1 VRWTRVMVMVVAAVA
16 CAVGCGSQGPAP
28 GSAPRLATAAAG
40 GGPLQGGA
48 VTGAGS
54 SATASSSI
62 GAGSAGAAGDGGAGD
77 GGAGNGA
84 ASAGPGSAS
93 IGRTGAIR
101 APWPE
106 REILPENNTLLNS
119 NQVLD
124 LATGVVY
131 VLVPGSQESQWAP
144 LALEA
149 IDLRTGTV
157 RRGESYPADGLALAS
172 GYLWVYGT
180 SGPHGHPVL
189 DEVDPGTLGTIR
201 SVSMPGV
208 GGAEVAGSDGVAAVA
223 AGPAGSVWAGVGATL
238 LRVSAS
244 TGDVLARAVIPAGLY
259 LNDLALGPGGI
270 NLYAGA
276 QLLRTGG
283 GVVLE
288 YAAGTGGLLA
298 RADGGPLTAAA
309 NGASVTPVPGGIWV
323 SFRTGMMGGSGL
335 LSARSFAVISGF
347 PAVNTSSR
355 GIGTVYGWT
364 GGAPSV
370 YDGGALWVA
379 TESGIVACV
388 NPATG
393 RVRVQEVVPA
403 TQAPAI
409 YALAAD
415 RQADELVAVIGNSA
429 GFSGVVTISPPRGCW
444 G

>member
-1 VRWTRVMVMVVAAVA
+1 MVMVVAAVA
-16 CAVGCGSQGPAP
+16 CVVGCGGR

-40 GGPLQGGA
+40 GDPLRGGA
-48 VTGAGS
+48 VAGASAGS

-62 GAGSAGAAGDGGAGD
+62 GPGSAGAAGD

-106 REILPENNTLLNS
+106 RGILPENNPLLNS
-119 NQVLD
+119 NQVID
-124 LATGVVY
+124 LATDALY
-131 VLVPGSQESQWAP
+131 VLVPTSQESQWAP

-149 IDLRTGTV
+149 IDLRTGKV

-189 DEVDPGTLGTIR
+189 EEVDPGTLGTIR
-201 SVSMPGV
+201 SVSMPRV
-208 GGAEVAGSDGVAAVA
+208 GGADSVTAVA
-223 AGPAGSVWAGVGATL
+223 AGPAGSVWAGVGGAGGTL

-244 TGDVLARAVIPAGLY
+244 TGDVLARAVMPAGLY
-259 LNDLALGPGGI
+259 LNNLALGPGGM

-288 YAAGTGGLLA
+288 YAADTGELLA
-298 RADGGPLTAAA
+298 HADGGPLTSAA
-309 NGASVTPVPGGIWV
+309 NGASVTAVPGGIWV
-323 SFRTGMMGGSGL
+323 SFRTGMMGESGL

-355 GIGTVYGWT
+355 GIGTIYGWS
-364 GGAPSV
+364 GGGPSL
-370 YDGGALWVA
+370 YGGGALWAA

-403 TQAPAI
+403 PQSLVI
-409 YALAAD
+409 LALAAD
-415 RQADELVAVIGNSA
+415 RQAAELVAVVSNTA
-429 GFSGVVTISPPRGCW
+429 GFSGVVTIRPPRGCW

>member
-16 CAVGCGSQGPAP
+16 CVVGCGGQGSAP
-28 GSAPRLATAAAG
+28 GSAPRAATAAVG
-40 GGPLQGGA
+40 GDPLRGGA
-48 VTGAGS
+48 MTGAGAGS

-62 GAGSAGAAGDGGAGD
+62 GPG
-77 GGAGNGA
+77 
-84 ASAGPGSAS
+84 SAGPGSA
-93 IGRTGAIR
+93 GPGFMGTGGTGAIR

-106 REILPENNTLLNS
+106 RGILPENTTLLNS
-119 NQVLD
+119 NQVID
-124 LATGVVY
+124 LATDALY
-131 VLVPGSQESQWAP
+131 VLVPTSRESQWAP

-157 RRGESYPADGLALAS
+157 RRGESYPAGGLALAS

-208 GGAEVAGSDGVAAVA
+208 GGAEVAGADSVAAVA
-223 AGPAGSVWAGVGATL
+223 AGPAGSVWAGVGGTL

-244 TGDVLARAVIPAGLY
+244 TGDVLARVVIPAGLY
-259 LNDLALGPGGI
+259 LNNLALGPGGV

-288 YAAGTGGLLA
+288 YAAGTGELLA
-298 RADGGPLTAAA
+298 RADGGPLTSAA
-309 NGASVTPVPGGIWV
+309 NGADVTPVPGGIWV
-323 SFRTGMMGGSGL
+323 SFRTGMMGESGL

-355 GIGTVYGWT
+355 GIGTIYGWT
-364 GGAPSV
+364 GGGPSL
-370 YDGGALWVA
+370 YGGGALWAA

-403 TQAPAI
+403 PQSLVI
-409 YALAAD
+409 LALAAD
-415 RQADELVAVIGNSA
+415 RQADELVAVVANTA
-429 GFSGVVTISPPRGCW
+429 GFSGVVTIRPPRGCW
-444 G
+444 S

>member
-1 VRWTRVMVMVVAAVA
+1 MRWTRVMVMVVAVVA
-16 CAVGCGSQGPAP
+16 CVGGCGGQGSAP
-28 GSAPRLATAAAG
+28 GSAPRPSTAAAG
-40 GGPLQGGA
+40 GNPLQGGA
-48 VTGAGS
+48 VTGAGAGS

-62 GAGSAGAAGDGGAGD
+62 GPG
-77 GGAGNGA
+77 
-84 ASAGPGSAS
+84 SAGPGSAGPGS
-93 IGRTGAIR
+93 AGPGSAGPGFAGTGGTGAIR

-106 REILPENNTLLNS
+106 RGILPENTTLLNS
-119 NQVLD
+119 NQVID
-124 LATGVVY
+124 LATDALY
-131 VLVPGSQESQWAP
+131 VLVPTSQVSQWAP

-149 IDLRTGTV
+149 IDLRTGKV
-157 RRGESYPADGLALAS
+157 RRGESYPTDGLALAS

-201 SVSMPGV
+201 SVSMV
-208 GGAEVAGSDGVAAVA
+208 GGAEAAGADGVAAVA
-223 AGPAGSVWAGVGATL
+223 AGPAGSVWAGVGGVGGTL

-259 LNDLALGPGGI
+259 LNDLALGPGGM

-288 YAAGTGGLLA
+288 YAAGTGELLA
-298 RADGGPLTAAA
+298 RADGGPLTSAA
-309 NGASVTPVPGGIWV
+309 NGASVTAVPGGIWV
-323 SFRTGMMGGSGL
+323 SFRTGMMGESGL
-335 LSARSFAVISGF
+335 LNARSFAVISGF

-355 GIGTVYGWT
+355 GIGTIYGWT
-364 GGAPSV
+364 GGGPSL
-370 YDGGALWVA
+370 YGGGALWAA

-388 NPATG
+388 NAATG

-403 TQAPAI
+403 PQSLVI
-409 YALAAD
+409 LALAAD
-415 RQADELVAVIGNSA
+415 RQADELVAVVANTA
-429 GFSGVVTISPPRGCW
+429 GFSGVVTIGPPRGCW

>member
-1 VRWTRVMVMVVAAVA
+1 VRWTCLMVMVVAAVA
-16 CAVGCGSQGPAP
+16 CVVGCGSQGPAP
-28 GSAPRLATAAAG
+28 GSAPRTATAAAG
-40 GGPLQGGA
+40 GDPLRGGA
-48 VTGAGS
+48 VTGAGAGS
-54 SATASSSI
+54 SATASSSV
-62 GAGSAGAAGDGGAGD
+62 GAGSAGAGG
-77 GGAGNGA
+77 
-84 ASAGPGSAS
+84 
-93 IGRTGAIR
+93 TGAIR

-106 REILPENNTLLNS
+106 RGILPENATLLNS
-119 NQVLD
+119 SQVID
-124 LATGVVY
+124 LATDALY
-131 VLVPGSQESQWAP
+131 VLVPTSQVSQWAP

-149 IDLRTGTV
+149 IDLRTGRV
-157 RRGESYPADGLALAS
+157 RRGGSYPADGLALAS
-172 GYLWVYGT
+172 GYLWMYGT

-189 DEVDPGTLGTIR
+189 DEVNPGTLGTIR

-208 GGAEVAGSDGVAAVA
+208 GGADGVAAVA
-223 AGPAGSVWAGVGATL
+223 AGPAGSVWAGVGGTL

-259 LNDLALGPGGI
+259 LNNLALGPGGM

-288 YAAGTGGLLA
+288 YAAGTGELLA
-298 RADGGPLTAAA
+298 RADGEPLTWAA
-309 NGASVTPVPGGIWV
+309 NGALVTAVPGGVWV
-323 SFRTGMMGGSGL
+323 SFRTGMMGESGL
-335 LSARSFAVISGF
+335 LSARSFAVIGGF

-355 GIGTVYGWT
+355 GIGTIYGWS
-364 GGAPSV
+364 GGGPSL
-370 YDGGALWVA
+370 YGGGALWAA

-403 TQAPAI
+403 PQSLVI
-409 YALAAD
+409 LALAAD
-415 RQADELVAVIGNSA
+415 RQADELVAVVGNTA